1 MCNRVTADDSYL
13 YLYKIDFNTW
23 VSTLFVLLALKKQAF
38 YDGIIEGG
46 RRSFTVQFILEQ
58 FKA

>member
-1 MCNRVTADDSYL
+1 MCNRVTADDSHL
-13 YLYKIDFNTW
+13 YLNKIDFNTW
-23 VSTLFVLLALKKQAF
+23 VSTLLVLLALAF

-46 RRSFTVQFILEQ
+46 KRSFTVQVILEQ